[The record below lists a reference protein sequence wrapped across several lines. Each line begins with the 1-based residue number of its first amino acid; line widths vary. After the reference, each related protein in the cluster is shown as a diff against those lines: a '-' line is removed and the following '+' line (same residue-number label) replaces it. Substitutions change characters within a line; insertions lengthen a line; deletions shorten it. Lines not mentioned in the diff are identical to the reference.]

1 MSQDMTRRQLLT
13 HAGRGAG
20 LLGLAG
26 AAVYLGRK
34 AGAADFWQI
43 DPTRCID
50 IRLGATGV
58 PVCENCATTCV
69 LPLSAVRAV
78 NDHTRCGRCCICP
91 AYFDV
96 TSEVDAGGLP
106 VHKLCPRDA
115 IRRTPIGDV
124 DPSDPLNNFY
134 EYVIDEALCN
144 GCGRCVM
151 ACKEPAGLG
160 SIRLEVRYNLCL
172 NCNRCSISEA
182 CPENAY
188 LRQPNP
194 DAVRTGALKS

>member
-1 MSQDMTRRQLLT
+1 MATRVSRRELLT
-13 HAGRGAG
+13 NAGRGAG
-20 LLGLAG
+20 LLGLGG
-26 AAVYLGRK
+26 AVAYLARK
-34 AGAADFWQI
+34 AGAADVWQI

-58 PVCENCATTCV
+58 PVCESCATTCV

-78 NDHTRCGRCCICP
+78 NDHARCGRCCICP

-96 TSEVDAGGLP
+96 ASEVGADGLP
-106 VHKLCPRDA
+106 TLKLCPRDA
-115 IRRTPIGDV
+115 IRRTPIGKV

-134 EYVIDEALCN
+134 EYVIDEKLCN

-151 ACKEPAGLG
+151 NCKEPAGLG
-160 SIRLEVRYNLCL
+160 SIRLEVRHNLCL

-182 CPENAY
+182 CPEAAY
-188 LRQPNP
+188 VRQADRHADRP
-194 DAVRTGALKS
+194 GARI